1 VGVMKELVLLPVA
14 PVRFT
19 TWVMDKVAQDVD
31 HRLNSPEARIQR
43 LREIEEA
50 RERGELHE
58 DHAAE
63 LEAQIIEEATAPST
77 VGSPTTT
84 IETEEGAQDD
94 RRR

>member
-1 VGVMKELVLLPVA
+1 MISQLVLLPVA

-19 TWVMDKVAQDVD
+19 VWVMDKVAEDVE
-31 HRLNSPEARIQR
+31 RRTNSPQARMQR

-58 DHAAE
+58 EHAAE

-77 VGSPTTT
+77 LGTPAST
-84 IETEEGAQDD
+84 IEKEGGAENGQ
-94 RRR
+94 RR

>member
-1 VGVMKELVLLPVA
+1 MGMMKQLVLLPVA

-19 TWVMDKVAQDVD
+19 VWVMDKVAQDVD
-31 HRLNSPEARIQR
+31 HRLNSPQARMQR

-58 DHAAE
+58 EHAAE

-77 VGSPTTT
+77 LGSAPST
-84 IETEEGAQDD
+84 IEKEEGAENG
-94 RRR
+94 R